1 MAAISKL
8 LIWFGL
14 NFSALVLLIL
24 KLIKDG
30 EKYPE
35 ALRIAWEWIV
45 VQNRPNHPVSS
56 NPPIIWAPLL
66 GRSWWLMLI
75 IFSVTWVNSS
85 EIVFFP
91 VLLFLIL
98 IHIYWFLEGHVHQ
111 SERFERILN
120 LNQNWG
126 IIYKEIGEDSG
137 MESKTLAEL
146 DLRKKNLLVLA
157 IDRGGQLTPFPKGLE
172 VLAPGDRLV
181 MFGDLYSFHGIFEND
196 AAIKPAISENNKETL

>member
-1 MAAISKL
+1 ML
-8 LIWFGL
+8 L
-14 NFSALVLLIL
+14 VL

-35 ALRIAWEWIV
+35 ALRIAWEWILI
-45 VQNRPNHPVSS
+45 QSKPNFPFGSK
-56 NPPIIWAPLL
+56 PPIVWAPLL

-75 IFSVTWVNSS
+75 IFGVTWVNSS
-85 EIVFFP
+85 EIVLFP
-91 VLLFLIL
+91 VVLFLIL
-98 IHIYWFLEGHVHQ
+98 LHIYWFLEGHLYR

-181 MFGDLYSFHGIFEND
+181 MFGDLYSYHGIFESD
-196 AAIKPAISENNKETL
+196 AAVKPAISENN